1 MPIIIVGLFLQRKSI
16 GFLTSQ
22 CSKIYS
28 SVARLKIISFE
39 SDLRMLIYPDSNDK
53 KLGLLENSYPKP
65 RERGFTLFIIDE
77 KFLVWQTLFEFW
89 IRFE

>member
-1 MPIIIVGLFLQRKSI
+1 MPIIIVGLFLHRKSI

-39 SDLRMLIYPDSNDK
+39 SDFKISIYPDSNDK
-53 KLGLLENSYPKP
+53 KLGLFN
-65 RERGFTLFIIDE
+65 IVE
-77 KFLVWQTLFEFW
+77 KFLVCPSLFGFW
-89 IRFE
+89 ISFE